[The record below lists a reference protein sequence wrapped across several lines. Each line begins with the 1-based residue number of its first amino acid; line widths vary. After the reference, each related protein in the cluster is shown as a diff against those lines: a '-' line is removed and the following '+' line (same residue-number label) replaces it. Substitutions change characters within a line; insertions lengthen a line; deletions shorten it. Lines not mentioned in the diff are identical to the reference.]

1 MSFSPNTLRFNDI
14 TRGRDPEYEEIHK
27 FGTYDNIG
35 GTFVPIAR
43 QGVYATPT
51 TATALE
57 IVSTSASDTGGGT
70 GARSILIEGLD
81 ASWGSLSQTV
91 GTLGLSPVP
100 IFTDLTRAFRMSVS
114 DSGTYA
120 SQIAPSHVGTI
131 TLREAG
137 GGPTWLQI
145 ESTIFPRGHS
155 QCGAYTV
162 PIGKSA
168 IVFPHYISVDS
179 NKTANVIFFN
189 REGTNIVTAP
199 YSAMHA
205 DFEFVGLTGFNSAID
220 TTSPQGPFIGPCD
233 IGYMG
238 RFSTG
243 TGSISVDFEILLYD
257 EA

>member
-1 MSFSPNTLRFNDI
+1 MSFSPNTLRYTDI
-14 TRGRDPEYEEIHK
+14 TRGIDPEYEEIHK

-43 QGVYATPT
+43 AGVYATPIA
-51 TATALE
+51 ATALE
-57 IVSTSASDTGGGT
+57 IVSTSANDTAAGT
-70 GARSILIEGLD
+70 GARSITIEGLD
-81 ASWGSLSQTV
+81 GSWLRVNQTIP
-91 GTLGLSPVP
+91 TNGLTPVPVP
-100 IFTDLTRAFRMSVS
+100 IDLIRGFQMYVE

-120 SQIAPSHVGTI
+120 SQAAPSHVGTI
-131 TLREAG
+131 TLRGAG
-137 GGPTWLQI
+137 VGPTWLQI
-145 ESTIFPRGHS
+145 ESTVFPRGHS

-179 NKTANVIFFN
+179 NKTANIIFFN
-189 REGTNIVTAP
+189 RAETNIVTAP
-199 YSAMHA
+199 YASMHA
-205 DFEFVGLTGFNSAID
+205 DFEFVGMTGFNSAID

-238 RFSTG
+238 RFATG

-257 EA
+257 SV